1 MWQPCGVTHGGRAA
15 RGDVPA
21 EPPGR
26 CWDVLVPL
34 ACPPCTAPRWFPSS
48 CCFELGPS
56 RQGWASAGFRA
67 GLSCRLCLLW
77 GYSVFWGVWAQQS
90 TERRGQTRAWGR
102 AGGTGRQPCSFPEL
116 PLTYYRKYPL
126 IRGRD
131 SIPIK
136 PLKGRSFLAP
146 VFTFPLPLEVV
157 VGPSLSS
164 SVQ

>member
-102 AGGTGRQPCSFPEL
+102 AGGTGPAALLLPRAASNLLQEISIDPWEGLNPNKTTQGQEFSCSSFYLPFAFGGGSWTFPE
-116 PLTYYRKYPL
+116 
-126 IRGRD
+126 
-131 SIPIK
+131 
-136 PLKGRSFLAP
+136 
-146 VFTFPLPLEVV
+146 
-157 VGPSLSS
+157 
-164 SVQ
+164 